1 MNLMKAL
8 LKSIGRPIMFTAIGG
23 LVALGAAHSLG
34 WTGKTVIIEDTNQ
47 GVSQANLTADGPLPS
62 APTDFVAAAE
72 RTVEAVVHVKT
83 TAERV
88 QNYYNPF
95 NDLFFG
101 RPSTPEKFE
110 VEGSGSG
117 VILTEDGYIV
127 TNNHVIKGAKTI
139 VVTTSNNDEYEA
151 ELIGADPTTD
161 IALLKIEGN
170 ALTKVD
176 VANSDKVRLGQ
187 WVLAVGN
194 PFNLTS
200 TVTAGIISA
209 KGRDIN
215 IIDEQSAIESFLQT
229 DAAVNPGNSGGAL
242 VNTAG
247 ELVGINTA
255 ISSRSG
261 SFEGYSFAVPANLML
276 KVVNDLKE
284 YGRVQRAFIG
294 INYNEVTAALSE
306 ELNLEVNKGVYVANV
321 ISEGAADDAGIT
333 KGDVIINVNGKSIV
347 SGADLTE
354 ALGQRRPGEK
364 LSVVVNRSGK
374 NKAFEVVLKNKL
386 GTTEMLTK
394 EEELLRNFGAELEEL
409 SSIDRR
415 RLGLR
420 YGIRVSKI
428 LGGRFQKAGIPKDF
442 IIVKLNNV
450 YVENVE
456 SFDRLVRQFNPGDGV
471 LIQGFEPNGK
481 ANYYAFEW

>member
-1 MNLMKAL
+1 MKAL
-8 LKSIGRPIMFTAIGG
+8 LKSISRPIMFTAIGG

-47 GVSQANLTADGPLPS
+47 SASQANLTADRPLPS

-101 RPSTPEKFE
+101 RPSTPEKLE

-176 VANSDKVRLGQ
+176 VANSDEVRLGQ

-321 ISEGAADDAGIT
+321 ISGGAADDAGIT
-333 KGDVIINVNGKSIV
+333 KGDVIINVNGKSIA

-374 NKAFEVVLKNKL
+374 HKAFEVVLKNKL

-409 SSIDRR
+409 SSTDKR

>member
-1 MNLMKAL
+1 
-8 LKSIGRPIMFTAIGG
+8 MFTAIGG

-47 GVSQANLTADGPLPS
+47 GASQANLTADRPLPS

-409 SSIDRR
+409 SSIDKR

-456 SFDRLVRQFNPGDGV
+456 SFERLVRQFNPGDGV

>member
-1 MNLMKAL
+1 MKAL

-62 APTDFVAAAE
+62 TPTDFVAAAE

-161 IALLKIEGN
+161 IALLKIEGIE
-170 ALTKVD
+170 LTKVS
-176 VANSDKVRLGQ
+176 VANSDEVRLGQ

-333 KGDVIINVNGKSIV
+333 KGDVIINVNGKYIA

-409 SSIDRR
+409 SSTDKR

-420 YGIRVSKI
+420 YGIKVSKI

-456 SFDRLVRQFNPGDGV
+456 SFERLVRQFNPGDGV

>member
-1 MNLMKAL
+1 MKVLNKNIYAFL
-8 LKSIGRPIMFTAIGG
+8 FTAVSGAAI
-23 LVALGAAHSLG
+23 ALGGAYALG
-34 WTGKTVIIEDTNQ
+34 LGSKTVVIEHAEQTPIQRTNF
-47 GVSQANLTADGPLPS
+47 TAAVAAMPN
-62 APTDFVAAAE
+62 DFVEAAE
-72 RTVEAVVHVKT
+72 KTVEAVVHVKT

-101 RPSTPEKFE
+101 RPSTPQKFE

-151 ELIGADPTTD
+151 ELIGTDPTTD
-161 IALLKIEGN
+161 IALLKIAGN

-176 VANSDKVRLGQ
+176 VANSDEVRLGQ

-242 VNTAG
+242 VNTG
-247 ELVGINTA
+247 GQLVGINTA

-261 SFEGYSFAVPANLML
+261 SFEGYSFAVPANLMM
-276 KVVNDLKE
+276 KVVGDLKE
-284 YGRVQRAFIG
+284 FGRVQRAFMG
-294 INYNEVTAALSE
+294 INYNELNASLSE
-306 ELNLEVNKGVYVANV
+306 ELDLKVNAGVYVANV
-321 ISEGAADDAGIT
+321 VEGGAADDAGIE
-333 KGDVIINVNGKSIV
+333 KGDVIINIAGKV
-347 SGADLTE
+347 
-354 ALGQRRPGEK
+354 
-364 LSVVVNRSGK
+364 
-374 NKAFEVVLKNKL
+374 
-386 GTTEMLTK
+386 
-394 EEELLRNFGAELEEL
+394 
-409 SSIDRR
+409 
-415 RLGLR
+415 
-420 YGIRVSKI
+420 
-428 LGGRFQKAGIPKDF
+428 
-442 IIVKLNNV
+442 
-450 YVENVE
+450 
-456 SFDRLVRQFNPGDGV
+456 
-471 LIQGFEPNGK
+471 
-481 ANYYAFEW
+481 

>member
-1 MNLMKAL
+1 MKAL

-47 GVSQANLTADGPLPS
+47 GASQANLTADRPLPS

-176 VANSDKVRLGQ
+176 VANSDEVRLGQ

-321 ISEGAADDAGIT
+321 ISGGAADDAGII
-333 KGDVIINVNGKSIV
+333 KGDVIINVNGKSIA

-409 SSIDRR
+409 SSTDKR

-456 SFDRLVRQFNPGDGV
+456 SFERLVRQFNPGDGV

>member
-1 MNLMKAL
+1 MKAL

-409 SSIDRR
+409 SSIDKR

>member
-1 MNLMKAL
+1 MKAL
-8 LKSIGRPIMFTAIGG
+8 LKSISRPIMFTAIGG

-47 GVSQANLTADGPLPS
+47 SASQANLTADRPLPS

-101 RPSTPEKFE
+101 RPSTPEKLE

-176 VANSDKVRLGQ
+176 VANSDEVRLGQ

-321 ISEGAADDAGIT
+321 ISGGAADDAGIT
-333 KGDVIINVNGKSIV
+333 KGDVIINVNGKSIA

-409 SSIDRR
+409 SSTDKR

>member
-1 MNLMKAL
+1 
-8 LKSIGRPIMFTAIGG
+8 MFTAIGG

-47 GVSQANLTADGPLPS
+47 GASQANLTADRPLPS

-101 RPSTPEKFE
+101 RPSTPEKLE

-176 VANSDKVRLGQ
+176 VANSDEVRLGQ

-321 ISEGAADDAGIT
+321 ISGGAADDAGIT
-333 KGDVIINVNGKSIV
+333 KGDVIINVNGKSIA

-409 SSIDRR
+409 SSTDKR

>member
-1 MNLMKAL
+1 MKAL

-47 GVSQANLTADGPLPS
+47 GASQANLTADRPLPS

-347 SGADLTE
+347 SVADLTE

-409 SSIDRR
+409 SSTDKR

-420 YGIRVSKI
+420 YGIKVSKI

>member
-1 MNLMKAL
+1 MKAL
-8 LKSIGRPIMFTAIGG
+8 LKSIGRPIVFTAIGG
-23 LVALGAAHSLG
+23 LVALGAAHSLEKKR
-34 WTGKTVIIEDTNQ
+34 KTVIIEDTHQ
-47 GVSQANLTADGPLPS
+47 SASKVNLTVDRPLPS

-161 IALLKIEGN
+161 IALLKIEGIE
-170 ALTKVD
+170 LTKVS
-176 VANSDKVRLGQ
+176 VANSDEVRLGQ

-242 VNTAG
+242 VNTLG

-276 KVVNDLKE
+276 KVVNDLME

-306 ELNLEVNKGVYVANV
+306 ELNLEVNKGVYVANI
-321 ISEGAADDAGIT
+321 ISGGAADDAGIT
-333 KGDVIINVNGKSIV
+333 KGDVIINVNGKSIAT
-347 SGADLTE
+347 GADLTE

-374 NKAFEVVLKNKL
+374 NEVFNVVLKNKL

-394 EEELLRNFGAELEEL
+394 EEELLHNFGAELEEL
-409 SSIDRR
+409 SSTDKR

-456 SFDRLVRQFNPGDGV
+456 SFERLVRQFNPGDGV

>member
-1 MNLMKAL
+1 MKVTTKTLGL
-8 LKSIGRPIMFTAIGG
+8 LFFTALGG
-23 LVALGAAHSLG
+23 AAIALGGAHLMGYS
-34 WTGKTVIIEDTNQ
+34 GKTVIIQEREAPVAQRTNLSA
-47 GVSQANLTADGPLPS
+47 GAAAMPS
-62 APTDFVAAAE
+62 DFVGAAE

-101 RPSTPEKFE
+101 RPSTPQRFE
-110 VEGSGSG
+110 VQGSGSG
-117 VILTEDGYIV
+117 VILSEDGYIV
-127 TNNHVIKGAKTI
+127 TNNHVIDGAKDITI
-139 VVTTSNNDEYEA
+139 TLANNDEYKA
-151 ELIGADPTTD
+151 TLVGTDPTTD
-161 IALLKIEGN
+161 IALLKIE
-170 ALTKVD
+170 AKELDFVQ
-176 VANSDKVRLGQ
+176 VANSDNVRLGQ

-261 SFEGYSFAVPANLML
+261 SFEGYSFAVPSNLML
-276 KVVNDLKE
+276 KVVKDLKDF
-284 YGRVQRAFIG
+284 GRVQRAFMG
-294 INYNEVTAALSE
+294 INYNEVTPALAA
-306 ELNLEVNKGVYVANV
+306 ELDLNVNSGVYVANV
-321 ISEGAADDAGIT
+321 IAGGAADDAGL
-333 KGDVIINVNGKSIV
+333 KLGDVIINVAGKEV
-347 SGADLTE
+347 RSGADLTE
-354 ALGQRRPGEK
+354 ALGQHRPGER
-364 LSVVVNRSGK
+364 LDIVVNRNGQ
-374 NKAFEVVLKNKL
+374 NKKFELLLKNKL

-394 EEELLRNFGAELEEL
+394 EEELLRSFGAELENL
-409 SSIDRR
+409 SASDKR
-415 RLGLR
+415 RLGIR
-420 YGIRVSKI
+420 NGIRVAEI
-428 LGGRFQKAGIPKDF
+428 LGGRFEKAGIPEGF
-442 IIVKLNNV
+442 IIIKLNNI
-450 YVENVE
+450 YIDEVEKFEN
-456 SFDRLVRQFNPGDGV
+456 LARQFNPGDGV

>member
-1 MNLMKAL
+1 MKAL
-8 LKSIGRPIMFTAIGG
+8 LKSISRPIMFTAIGG

-47 GVSQANLTADGPLPS
+47 GASQANLTTDRPLPS

-101 RPSTPEKFE
+101 RPSTPEKLE

-176 VANSDKVRLGQ
+176 VANSDEVRLGQ

-409 SSIDRR
+409 SSTDKR

>member
-1 MNLMKAL
+1 
-8 LKSIGRPIMFTAIGG
+8 
-23 LVALGAAHSLG
+23 
-34 WTGKTVIIEDTNQ
+34 
-47 GVSQANLTADGPLPS
+47 
-62 APTDFVAAAE
+62 
-72 RTVEAVVHVKT
+72 VEAVVHVKT

-409 SSIDRR
+409 SSIDKR

>member
-1 MNLMKAL
+1 MKAL

-47 GVSQANLTADGPLPS
+47 GISHVNWTVDRPLPS

-101 RPSTPEKFE
+101 RPSTPQKFDI
-110 VEGSGSG
+110 EGSGSG

-127 TNNHVIKGAKTI
+127 TNNHVIKGAKKI

-151 ELIGADPTTD
+151 KLIGTDPTTD
-161 IALLKIEGN
+161 IALLKIEGID
-170 ALTKVD
+170 LTKVN
-176 VANSDKVRLGQ
+176 VANSDEVRLGQ

-242 VNTAG
+242 VNTLG

-261 SFEGYSFAVPANLML
+261 SFEGYSFAVPSNLML

-294 INYNEVTAALSE
+294 INFNEVTPALSE
-306 ELNLEVNKGVYVANV
+306 ELNLEINRGVYVANV
-321 ISEGAADDAGIT
+321 ISGGAADDVGID
-333 KGDVIINVNGKSIV
+333 KGDVIINVNGKPIT

-354 ALGQRRPGEK
+354 ALGQHRPGEK

-374 NKAFEVVLKNKL
+374 NKAFEVVLKNQL

-394 EEELLRNFGAELEEL
+394 EEELLRSFGAELEDL
-409 SSIDRR
+409 SSTDKR

-420 YGIRVSKI
+420 YGIRVSNV
-428 LGGRFQKAGIPKDF
+428 LGGRFENADISNDF

-456 SFDRLVRQFNPGDGV
+456 SFERLVRQFNPGDGV

>member
-1 MNLMKAL
+1 MKAL

-161 IALLKIEGN
+161 IALLKIEGIE
-170 ALTKVD
+170 LTKVS
-176 VANSDKVRLGQ
+176 VANSDEVRLGQ

-450 YVENVE
+450 YVENVK
-456 SFDRLVRQFNPGDGV
+456 SFERLVRQFNPDDGV

>member
-1 MNLMKAL
+1 MKAL

-23 LVALGAAHSLG
+23 LVALGAAHNLG

-62 APTDFVAAAE
+62 TPTDFVAAAE

-333 KGDVIINVNGKSIV
+333 KGDVIINVNGKSIA

-409 SSIDRR
+409 SSTDKR

-420 YGIRVSKI
+420 YGIKVSKI

-456 SFDRLVRQFNPGDGV
+456 SFERLVRQFNPGDGV

>member
-1 MNLMKAL
+1 MKAL

-47 GVSQANLTADGPLPS
+47 GASQANLTADGPLPS
-62 APTDFVAAAE
+62 TPTDFVAAAE

-176 VANSDKVRLGQ
+176 VANSDEVRLGQ

-409 SSIDRR
+409 SSTDKR

-420 YGIRVSKI
+420 YGIKVSKI

-456 SFDRLVRQFNPGDGV
+456 SFERLVRQFNPGDGV